1 MPESTAAAPEGHG
14 HPGPDLT
21 FTVAAARP
29 ASFTAVPT
37 LEFRIAVAGGGGP
50 VRSVLL
56 STAVRIA
63 PARRRHDQATR
74 DRLAEVF
81 GNAQQW
87 ASGIRPLALAQ
98 VTTVLPPFEDTTTAT
113 LPVPCGSDIELAVT
127 KYLRAVPD
135 GDIPLDF
142 LFSGTVFHDGP
153 DGRLRTA
160 RISWA
165 GDATYRLPVGL
176 WQQTVHDSGWVRLSR
191 DDYDRLDAYRARHAL
206 TSWDETV
213 RALLEQNPRPAPDPS
228 SDAAG
233 ATWTPWRRSP
243 APASTRATCSG
254 PTGAPH

>member
-1 MPESTAAAPEGHG
+1 SEPTAAAPQGCG
-14 HPGPDLT
+14 HPAPDLT
-21 FTVAAARP
+21 FTVADARP
-29 ASFTAVPT
+29 APFTAVPT
-37 LEFRIAVAGGGGP
+37 LEFRITVAGGGGP

-63 PARRRHDQATR
+63 PGRRRHDQATR
-74 DRLAEVF
+74 ERLAEVF
-81 GNAQQW
+81 GTARQW
-87 ASGIRPLALAQ
+87 AAGIRPLALAQ
-98 VTTVLPPFEDTTTAT
+98 ITTVVPPFDDSTTVT

-135 GDIPLDF
+135 GDVPLDF

-165 GDATYRLPVGL
+165 GDAAYRLPAVL

-191 DDYDRLDAYRARHAL
+191 DTYDRLDAHRARHAL

-213 RALLEQNPRPAPDPS
+213 HALLDQSPPPVFDDPP

-254 PTGAPH
+254 PTAAPR